1 MNYVDF
7 NVGQVISI
15 KNKYGFRIKLK
26 LSDGRDI
33 VQQKSG
39 FTTQRDATKQRDKTL
54 ADLFNGKYIVDSSY
68 TVESFFKT
76 WLRDVMAPKIKATTY
91 STYFYSLKNHIY
103 PNIGGMKLSELNR
116 GHITEFYSKVAEQSI
131 CSARM
136 CRVILKTGLK
146 YAEQKNYISIN
157 PAEDTQ
163 IPRVKIRGRYHT
175 LNINQEKTLTKEQL
189 QVLINKSRNTRI
201 YLYILFASLL
211 GLRKGEIRGLKF
223 SDVDYINS
231 TIHVQRQLGE
241 KTVKYGN
248 EMKLIYG
255 QEITPKTKAGNR
267 MIYLPEILLEA
278 IIEQRA
284 KYEDNRYKYG
294 EKFSDLNYICC
305 NEYGKPHCEAYSY
318 SHFKKLLKENGLP
331 DIRFHDLRHT
341 YATMLLKDDISSK
354 AVSVSLGH
362 SKTIITID
370 VYADK
375 KRIIEG
381 YEANIECFIKDVI
394 PKESTPKTH
403 FVCNRNFLSEIAIDE
418 LIPNNSINA

>member
-26 LSDGRDI
+26 LSDGKEI
-33 VQQKSG
+33 VRQKSG
-39 FTTQRDATKQRDKTL
+39 FANRREAIEQRDKTL
-54 ADLFNGKYIVDSSY
+54 ADLFRGRYIVNDSY
-68 TVESFFKT
+68 TVESFFEM
-76 WLRDVMAPKIKATTY
+76 WLKDVMMSRIKATTY

-103 PNIGGMKLSELNR
+103 PGIGNIKLSELNR
-116 GHITEFYSKVAEQSI
+116 GNITKFYGKVAEQSI
-131 CSARM
+131 YSARM

-157 PAEDTQ
+157 SAEGIQ
-163 IPRVKIRGRYHT
+163 IPRVKIGGMYHT
-175 LNINQEKTLTKEQL
+175 LNIDRQKTLTNEQIQL
-189 QVLINKSRNTRI
+189 LINESRNTKI

-241 KTVKYGN
+241 KTVKYEN
-248 EMKLIYG
+248 EVKLIYG

-267 MIYLPEILLEA
+267 MLYLPKILLEA

-284 KYEDNRYKYG
+284 KYEDNRYKFG
-294 EKFSDLNYICC
+294 EKFNDLNYICC
-305 NEYGKPHCEAYSY
+305 NKYGKPHCEAYSY
-318 SHFKKLLKENGLP
+318 SHFKRLLKENRLP
-331 DIRFHDLRHT
+331 NIRFHDLRHT
-341 YATMLLKDDISSK
+341 YATMLLKEDISSK

-362 SKTIITID
+362 SKTIVTID
-370 VYADK
+370 AYADK

-381 YEANIECFIKDVI
+381 YEPNIDRFISDII
-394 PKESTPKTH
+394 PKEHVCKTN
-403 FVCNRNFLSEIAIDE
+403 FVSAKNYLSEIIVDD
-418 LIPNNSINA
+418 LIPNN